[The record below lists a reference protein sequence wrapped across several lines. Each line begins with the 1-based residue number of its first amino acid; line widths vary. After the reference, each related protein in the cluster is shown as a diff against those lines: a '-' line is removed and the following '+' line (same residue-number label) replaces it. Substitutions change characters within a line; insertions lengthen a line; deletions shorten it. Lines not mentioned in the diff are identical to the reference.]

1 MTESVSKKYRN
12 EKINKVL
19 IIQTAFIG
27 DVILITPLI
36 REIKRIF
43 VDAKVDV
50 MVIPQAANLLENNPN
65 VSSIIK
71 FDKRHKKLSA
81 FLKTYKLLKQEKYD
95 LAISPHSSLTSALL
109 MYFSRIRIRVG
120 FARWTS
126 QYLLTDRLKHLKGV
140 LKIRKNLH
148 LLSPFTDE
156 DLSVQTELF
165 PTQEMLHGADELLKD
180 IKQKTKK
187 LIAVAPGSNWF
198 TKRWPLEHYNE
209 LVNKLVTENYGVVFI
224 GSPEEK
230 GICDEILPKTNSINL
245 AGRLNLSESAAVVS
259 LCDLMVCNDSGA
271 MHIANAVQTDV
282 FVFFGPTVQRIGYS
296 PIREN
301 DIVFEIDLEC
311 RPCSSHGTK
320 KCPLDHFKCM
330 KEIKSIEVFK
340 MIQKKFE

>member
-12 EKINKVL
+12 DRINKVL
-19 IIQTAFIG
+19 LIQTAFIG

-43 VDAKVDV
+43 PDSKLDV

-65 VSSIIK
+65 VNSIIK
-71 FDKRHKKLSA
+71 FDKKRNKLSA
-81 FLKTYKLLKQEKYD
+81 FLKTYKQLKKERYD

-109 MYFSRIRIRVG
+109 MYFSRIGIRVG

-156 DLSVQTELF
+156 NLSVQTELF
-165 PTQEMLHGADELLKD
+165 PTEDMFAHADELLSD
-180 IKQKTKK
+180 IKQKTKRI
-187 LIAVAPGSNWF
+187 IAVAPGSNWF

-209 LVNKLVTENYGVVFI
+209 LVNKLNEENYGVVFI
-224 GSPEEK
+224 GSPQER
-230 GICDEILPKTNSINL
+230 GICEEILPETNAINL
-245 AGRLNLSESAAVVS
+245 AGQLNLSESAAVVS
-259 LCDLMVCNDSGA
+259 RCDLMVCNDSGA
-271 MHIANAVQTDV
+271 MHIANAVETDV

-296 PIREN
+296 PIRKN
-301 DIVFEIDLEC
+301 DVVFEIDLDC

-320 KCPLDHFKCM
+320 KCPLEHFKCM
-330 KEIKSIEVFK
+330 KDIKSIEVFK
-340 MIQKKFE
+340 KIQKKFE